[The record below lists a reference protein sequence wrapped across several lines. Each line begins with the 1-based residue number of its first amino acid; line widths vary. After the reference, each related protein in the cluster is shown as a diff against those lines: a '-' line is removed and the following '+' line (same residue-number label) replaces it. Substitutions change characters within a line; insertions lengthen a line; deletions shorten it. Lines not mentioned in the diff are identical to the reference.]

1 MEELQR
7 KQALLRE
14 HITDRHIRYTW
25 HNAKVSHVEAVL
37 AKGNRKMANA
47 LLEAHKTGRMFDA
60 WDEYFDYDAWLAAF
74 DAAGIDMKFFA
85 EREIPEDEVLPWD
98 IIDCGVDRKFL
109 QRERKKAY
117 ESVTTPC
124 CKESCAGCGANKMG
138 GNCTWCPGT

>member
-7 KQALLRE
+7 KQALLKE

-37 AKGNRKMANA
+37 AKGNRKLSEA
-47 LLEAHKTGRMFDA
+47 LLAAHKTGRMFDA

-74 DAAGIDMKFFA
+74 AEAGIDPKFFA

-98 IIDCGVDRKFL
+98 IIDCGVDRRFL
-109 QRERKKAY
+109 LRERKKAY
-117 ESVTTPC
+117 ESNTTPC
-124 CKESCAGCGANKMG
+124 CKDACAGCGANKMG
-138 GNCTWCPGT
+138 GNCTWCPGK